1 MWAEYVR
8 QYVTDFPGN
17 FTPAAVE
24 SIQIFLILNKALI
37 TSLV

>member
-24 SIQIFLILNKALI
+24 SIQIFLILKALI
-37 TSLV
+37 PSLV